1 MSEDTGFCGGSSIFA
16 LGTDSDMKLF
26 FDCISY
32 YLLPKYPKEDWSI
45 LTDRLYRRY
54 LKLEELDTAESL
66 MKLVEEEFK
75 QLDRDAIDWGPILS
89 GKAKSDLDRTKS
101 TLYDIFDDYFYAFH
115 QCVESA
121 KMNHEWFKSEP
132 DYKYEPVMVCMAQ
145 VPYVVD
151 YRYIPLSVFDNL
163 GADEKPIWWTG
174 KIPK

>member
-1 MSEDTGFCGGSSIFA
+1 MLITIGIRGGSSVFI

-32 YLLPKYPKEDWSI
+32 YLQPKYPEENWSI

-75 QLDRDAIDWGPILS
+75 QLDREAIDWGPILS

-101 TLYDIFDDYFYAFH
+101 TLYDIFNGYFYAFH
-115 QCVESA
+115 YCVESA
-121 KMNHEWFKSEP
+121 KINYEGFKSDP
-132 DYKYEPVMVCMAQ
+132 DYEYEPVMVAITTL
-145 VPYVVD
+145 PYSIS
-151 YRYIPLSVFDNL
+151 YKYIPLSVFDNL

>member
-1 MSEDTGFCGGSSIFA
+1 MLLTIGIRGGGSVFI

-75 QLDRDAIDWGPILS
+75 QLDREAIDWGPILS

-101 TLYDIFDDYFYAFH
+101 TLYDIFDGYFYAFH
-115 QCVESA
+115 YCVESA
-121 KMNHEWFKSEP
+121 KISYEGFKSDP
-132 DYKYEPVMVCMAQ
+132 DYEYEPVMVAITTL
-145 VPYVVD
+145 PYSIS
-151 YRYIPLSVFDNL
+151 YKQIPLSVFDNL